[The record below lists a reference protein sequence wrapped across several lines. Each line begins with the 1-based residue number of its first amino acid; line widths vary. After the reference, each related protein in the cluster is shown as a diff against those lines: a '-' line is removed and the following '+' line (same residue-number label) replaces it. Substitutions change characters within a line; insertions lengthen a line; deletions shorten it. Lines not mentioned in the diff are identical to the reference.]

1 MPTPIWKDKAEE
13 EMEKVNAEMDTQADS
28 FLDKL
33 KASKWTAA
41 ILFGA
46 AVIVIVVL
54 WSLF

>member
-1 MPTPIWKDKAEE
+1 MPTPIWKEKAEE
-13 EMEKVNAEMDTQADS
+13 INVETDAQADS

-41 ILFGA
+41 ILLGA